1 MLTDIINECQNN
13 INELKNLST
22 VTYENTII
30 PVANKILT
38 ELNKL
43 DSSSWP
49 RKLNIEKG
57 IDIYTEA
64 ITIHMLYTYTKN
76 IKFNYPLHCVIYVL
90 IKHPYFIN
98 MIQMDKKYDEW
109 KEYSEQLI
117 NEISLLYGDSN
128 SSSNINELKKLLA
141 VDSKLNYNNTSSI
154 HKFHYLIG
162 FHFESETVGIT
173 GEELLTKLN
182 NKHLIDKD
190 TIFISINVAHNILN
204 NKSIVIYKN
213 IPKFR
218 EKLLNISTIDLFNPF
233 IQPEHIYTPSK
244 EYTILSNELKE
255 LNELPKNFSKSYVIL
270 CYNDSDKIHKCH
282 YSLAM
287 FSETIHLSTENT
299 KAFIEYKIISSLD
312 SKLFDLNL
320 KEDFYNIIGSE
331 KKNMNDLKKDY
342 VKIMQIAREA
352 FNKSNQQSFIKKF
365 IDMLN
370 TFKLIHEHELPYFKI
385 YLSKIKTISPY
396 NIQNVL
402 NYVSSYIYPDLLINS
417 SSV

>member
-30 PVANKILT
+30 PEANKILT

-64 ITIHMLYTYTKN
+64 IAVHMLYTYTKN
-76 IKFNYPLHCVIYVL
+76 IKFNYPFHCVIYVL

-98 MIQMDKKYDEW
+98 MIQMGKNYDEW

-128 SSSNINELKKLLA
+128 SSNNINELKKLLYN
-141 VDSKLNYNNTSSI
+141 DSKLNYNDTSAI

-182 NKHLIDKD
+182 DKHLIDKD
-190 TIFISINVAHNILN
+190 TIFISINVAFNILN

-233 IQPEHIYTPSK
+233 IQPEHIYAPSK
-244 EYTILSNELKE
+244 EYAILSNELKE

-270 CYNDSDKIHKCH
+270 CYNDSDNTHKCH

-287 FSETIHLSTENT
+287 FSETVYLSIGNT
-299 KAFIEYKIISSLD
+299 KSFIEYKIIKSLD

-370 TFKLIHEHELPYFKI
+370 TFKLIDEHELPYFKI

-402 NYVSSYIYPDLLINS
+402 NYVLSYIYPDLLINS

>member
-128 SSSNINELKKLLA
+128 SSSN
-141 VDSKLNYNNTSSI
+141 
-154 HKFHYLIG
+154 
-162 FHFESETVGIT
+162 
-173 GEELLTKLN
+173 EELLTKLN

-385 YLSKIKTISPY
+385 YLSKIKNISPY
-396 NIQNVL
+396 NLQNVL

>member
-13 INELKNLST
+13 INDLKNLST
-22 VTYENTII
+22 ITYENTII
-30 PVANKILT
+30 PKVNKILA
-38 ELNKL
+38 ELDKI

-57 IDIYTEA
+57 IDIYAEA
-64 ITIHMLYTYTKN
+64 ISIHMLYTYTKS
-76 IKFNYPLHCVIYVL
+76 ITFNYPLHCVIYVL
-90 IKHPYFIN
+90 LKHPYFIN
-98 MIQMDKKYDEW
+98 IIQMGKNYDEW
-109 KEYSEQLI
+109 KEYSEQII

-128 SSSNINELKKLLA
+128 SSSSINELKKLLNI
-141 VDSKLNYNNTSSI
+141 DDKLNYDNTSSI

-182 NKHLIDKD
+182 DKHLIDKD

-244 EYTILSNELKE
+244 EYTILNNELKE

-270 CYNDSDKIHKCH
+270 CYNDSDNMQKRH

-287 FSETIHLSTENT
+287 FSETIYLSTEDT
-299 KAFIEYKIISSLD
+299 KSFIEFKIIKSLD

-331 KKNMNDLKKDY
+331 KKNINDLKKDY

-352 FNKSNQQSFIKKF
+352 FNKSDQHSFINKF

-370 TFKLIHEHELPYFKI
+370 TFKLIDEHELPYFKI

-402 NYVSSYIYPDLLINS
+402 NYVSSYIYPNLLINS